1 MNLSFWLESKEFKV
15 GLQKRS
21 KSDFEVTVGGGRY
34 RVLVESPC
42 QDELLLNIDGKIYN
56 VIVSSNTVSH
66 SVYVNGRHFK
76 IEKRS
81 ALNILKEERGRSKRR
96 DVKTSMPGRVV
107 EVLAGLGDPVRE
119 GQAVLVVEAMKMQNE
134 MKSPQAGRVSRICVK
149 AGEHVDTGAVL
160 FTVE

>member
-1 MNLSFWLESKEFKV
+1 MNLFFWLESKEYKV
-15 GLQKRS
+15 SLQERS
-21 KSDFEVTVGGGRY
+21 KSDFEVTVGSGRY
-34 RVLVESPC
+34 RVLVESLG

-76 IEKRS
+76 IDKRS

-96 DVKTSMPGRVV
+96 DVKISMSGRVV
-107 EVLAGLGDPVRE
+107 EVLAAQGDPVRE

-149 AGEHVDTGAVL
+149 AGEHVDAGAVL